1 MSREPKRER
10 QRESIG
16 SHVSTVSAVG
26 LVHRAQ
32 DRNLSASVSFHTG
45 WNSSQQY
52 PRLQI
57 IDRLLRV
64 DMEAHCVQH
73 DASLIQC
80 TECNTIRSEEAVRQS
95 GQLAHAGSLDGLAPS
110 IGTLDAVC

>member
-1 MSREPKRER
+1 MYILLQSCEMVLVRDSITHTLIEWKKRRGALGVVHPIRCRES

-32 DRNLSASVSFHTG
+32 YRNLSASVSFHTG

-64 DMEAHCVQH
+64 DMEAH
-73 DASLIQC
+73 
-80 TECNTIRSEEAVRQS
+80 
-95 GQLAHAGSLDGLAPS
+95 
-110 IGTLDAVC
+110 